1 MRARKWI
8 IPAGVLTIVFILAMF
23 FVPTAIAG
31 ETRSGGTVEIKQGEI
46 VPDDLYV
53 FAETVL
59 VNGTI
64 KGDLLGFSAKVVI
77 GPTGVVEGDLIAAGQ
92 VLDIQGIVK
101 DDARVAGAVI
111 ILDDT
116 AQIGDDMMSA
126 AYSLETKSGSQIGG
140 SLNFAGYQAL
150 LASTV
155 EEDLVFAGNS
165 LDLQG
170 SVGGDAYVEV
180 GGTESNMPF
189 NPFNFIPNMP
199 AVPAVPAG
207 LTVGDNASIGGSLVY
222 TSPKEAN
229 IPTGAV
235 AGETDF
241 TQVVEPTK
249 APSGAPEAKP
259 EVREV
264 PVSIV
269 QRQITAFAHW
279 GKTFLRNL
287 MSLLIVGLLVAWL
300 YPRLL
305 SGSGETL
312 KIRPWASLGVG
323 ILTGI
328 AFWLVMPVF
337 ALSLLAVV
345 ILLGLFSLGGLVFPA
360 ILIMMLIL
368 ITISLAFLISGSF
381 FSKLIIS
388 QVLGQLILGGFKS
401 PAADHR
407 FGPWLLGLL
416 IFVFLSSIP
425 YVGWIVNIL
434 AILFGLG
441 AFVLWLFELRKS
453 SYQPIA
459 ESSAALN
466 NPETA

>member
-1 MRARKWI
+1 
-8 IPAGVLTIVFILAMF
+8 
-23 FVPTAIAG
+23 
-31 ETRSGGTVEIKQGEI
+31 
-46 VPDDLYV
+46 
-53 FAETVL
+53 
-59 VNGTI
+59 
-64 KGDLLGFSAKVVI
+64 
-77 GPTGVVEGDLIAAGQ
+77 
-92 VLDIQGIVK
+92 
-101 DDARVAGAVI
+101 
-111 ILDDT
+111 
-116 AQIGDDMMSA
+116 
-126 AYSLETKSGSQIGG
+126 
-140 SLNFAGYQAL
+140 
-150 LASTV
+150 
-155 EEDLVFAGNS
+155 
-165 LDLQG
+165 
-170 SVGGDAYVEV
+170 
-180 GGTESNMPF
+180 
-189 NPFNFIPNMP
+189 
-199 AVPAVPAG
+199 
-207 LTVGDNASIGGSLVY
+207 
-222 TSPKEAN
+222 
-229 IPTGAV
+229 
-235 AGETDF
+235 
-241 TQVVEPTK
+241 
-249 APSGAPEAKP
+249 
-259 EVREV
+259 
-264 PVSIV
+264 
-269 QRQITAFAHW
+269 
-279 GKTFLRNL
+279 

-328 AFWLVMPVF
+328 VFWLFMPVF
-337 ALSLLAVV
+337 AFSLLAVV

-434 AILFGLG
+434 AVLFGLG

-459 ESSAALN
+459 EPSAALN